1 MCIRDSLGPIEGWSR
16 EPVPTGTPIAKP
28 TPIFTKVDVEALL
41 AED

>member
-1 MCIRDSLGPIEGWSR
+1 MIEVVMPQLVKR
-16 EPVPTGTPIAKP
+16 NRVPVPTGTPIAKP